1 MREWAIYELHRDGK
15 VIYVGMTS
23 DTAKRYGEHR
33 EKRPFLMNVVE
44 WFQCEEKARDAE
56 VALIAKHNPPFNK
69 RTTRGGNLKLDDKQR
84 AQCRKWKKE
93 GMTVREIRSE
103 VLKKKWVKKI
113 STGAIGNYVK
123 AKKRKA

>member
-56 VALIAKHNPPFNK
+56 VAMMAAAKECTPA
-69 RTTRGGNLKLDDKQR
+69 TD
-84 AQCRKWKKE
+84 CIKE
-93 GMTVREIRSE
+93 LNDAGF
-103 VLKKKWVKKI
+103 VL
-113 STGAIGNYVK
+113 S
-123 AKKRKA
+123 

>member
-93 GMTVREIRSE
+93 GKTVREIVGLVKSE
-103 VLKKKWVKKI
+103 YKI
-113 STGAIGNYVK
+113 KVSHGAIQNYLT
-123 AKKRKA
+123 KRK